1 MYIWIMELKLNIGY
15 QDLLTLVKQLSAKDL
30 AQFKADVAE
39 IQPDS
44 LSVPG
49 TPVSVD
55 DLMENLQLAETQIQ
69 NGEVYTSEQVK
80 QHIES
85 WKTK

>member
-1 MYIWIMELKLNIGY
+1 MELKLNIGY
-15 QDLLTLVKQLSAKDL
+15 QDLLVLVKQLSAQEL

-39 IQPDS
+39 IQPSS

-49 TPVSVD
+49 APISVD
-55 DLMENLQLAETQIQ
+55 DLMENLQLVETQIK
-69 NGEVYTSEQVK
+69 NGVVYTSEEVK

>member
-1 MYIWIMELKLNIGY
+1 MELKLNIGY
-15 QDLLTLVKQLSAKDL
+15 QELLALVKQLPAKDL
-30 AQFKADVAE
+30 MQFKADVAE
-39 IQPDS
+39 IEPSS

-49 TPVSVD
+49 APISVD

-69 NGEVYTSEQVK
+69 NGEVFTSEEVK

>member
-1 MYIWIMELKLNIGY
+1 MELKLNIAY
-15 QDLLTLVKQLSAKDL
+15 QDLLVLVKQLSASEL

-39 IQPDS
+39 IEPNS
-44 LSVPG
+44 LAVPG
-49 TPVSVD
+49 APISVD

-69 NGEVYTSEQVK
+69 NGEVYTSEEVK

>member
-1 MYIWIMELKLNIGY
+1 MELKLNIGY
-15 QDLLTLVKQLSAKDL
+15 QDLLVLVKQLSAQEL

-39 IQPDS
+39 IQPSS

-49 TPVSVD
+49 APISVD
-55 DLMENLQLAETQIQ
+55 DLMENLQLAETQIK
-69 NGEVYTSEQVK
+69 NGVVYTSEEVK